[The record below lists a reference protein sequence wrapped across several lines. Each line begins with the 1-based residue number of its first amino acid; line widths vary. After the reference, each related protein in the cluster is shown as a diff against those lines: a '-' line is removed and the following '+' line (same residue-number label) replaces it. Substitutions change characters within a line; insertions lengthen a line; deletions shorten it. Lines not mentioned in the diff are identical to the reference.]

1 MDSLPTMRTSA
12 RQRLGDRSQ
21 QMKQPVLVLALLMVS
36 SAAQG
41 ECVATPCY
49 EEQVE
54 VVSCHPIAD
63 MAVATEMLE
72 RAALDVEGAQA
83 ILTAAPGVV
92 IVGRLVRSQPLLE
105 CGEPD
110 RSRLSNAS
118 LLREYLVL
126 HTICD
131 TLPVGHLTEG
141 FVTTPC
147 CDELPA
153 HSPGCV
159 LSLESLG
166 PLPAWISH
174 DRLIPKEQ

>member
-1 MDSLPTMRTSA
+1 MRH
-12 RQRLGDRSQ
+12 
-21 QMKQPVLVLALLMVS
+21 PVLVLVLLMLN

-49 EEQVE
+49 EERIE
-54 VVSCHPIAD
+54 VVSCRPIFD
-63 MAVATEMLE
+63 VAVSTDLLE

-83 ILTAAPGVV
+83 ILRAASGVV
-92 IVGRLVRSQPLLE
+92 IVGRLVGSRPLPE

-110 RSRLSNAS
+110 TSRLSKAS
-118 LLREYLVL
+118 LPREYLVL
-126 HTICD
+126 NATCG
-131 TLPVGHLTEG
+131 TLPVGQLTEG

-153 HSPGCV
+153 HSPECV

-174 DRLIPKEQ
+174 ERTSPKNQ